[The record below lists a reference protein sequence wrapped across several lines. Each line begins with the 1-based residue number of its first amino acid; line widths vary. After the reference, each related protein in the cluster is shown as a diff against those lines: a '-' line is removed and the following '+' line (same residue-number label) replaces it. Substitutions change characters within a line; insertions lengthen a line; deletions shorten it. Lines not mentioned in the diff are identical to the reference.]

1 MSKGK
6 VVKEVLKAG
15 ANAIKKA
22 SNKAG
27 TKTPV
32 KKAAK
37 KAVKKVARNPVKK
50 VASNP
55 VKKVASNPV
64 KKVARKQT
72 ARSVANRPIQGPQT
86 AAESVAGRPMQ
97 GPANYSGRYWKDKA
111 KAEEALKKA
120 QEKFM
125 NSAGV
130 GPMDAKRAGASEARK
145 KVKESIS
152 KINKSRKR
160 VGRTIKSVKK
170 RAKAVAKHQL
180 TTAGVSGYVG
190 AKLAGGGKNNNAT
203 QETSNAPARQKTN
216 GSYFTQAELEAAR
229 KRLEARKK

>member
-6 VVKEVLKAG
+6 IVKEVLKAG

-22 SNKAG
+22 TNKTVAQ
-27 TKTPV
+27 KPV

-37 KAVKKVARNPVKK
+37 KAVKK

-64 KKVARKQT
+64 KKVAKKAT
-72 ARSVANRPIQGPQT
+72 PRSVAGRPMQGPQT

-111 KAEEALKKA
+111 KAEEALKKS

-160 VGRTIKSVKK
+160 VNRTIQNVKK
-170 RAKAVAKHQL
+170 KAKGVAKHQL

-190 AKLAGGGKNNNAT
+190 AKLAGGGKNNSAT
-203 QETSNAPARQKTN
+203 ENKPNAPARQKTN
-216 GSYFTQAELEAAR
+216 GSYFTQAELDAAR